1 MSDRSMAEQDLTQP
15 QVEFAQKL
23 AQLQSGGEL
32 RGDLHVES
40 DVSSNSSFGDEPL
53 PLPSPKEPAS
63 ISAPKADKQPV
74 SAAYEGA
81 PSKQNHLEINKQA
94 QAIPQ
99 SHLSSRTLTVPSP
112 SSTGQ
117 HDVLPA
123 FTTPKVSQSDLTQK
137 DPCNHPPLLRVPP
150 SCVCLLLRVPSSTC
164 PLSCA
169 CPLLRVPPSPCPLS
183 YAAPLL
189 HTLSLPVVYA
199 WLSRPCESRPCL
211 PLSHS
216 TIRSMRASWWSK
228 SIVESA
234 D

>member
-1 MSDRSMAEQDLTQP
+1 MAEQDLTQP

-123 FTTPKVSQSDLTQK
+123 FTTPKVSQSDLTRK
-137 DPCNHPPLLRVPP
+137 DPCFPTHP
-150 SCVCLLLRVPSSTC
+150 SCV
-164 PLSCA
+164 
-169 CPLLRVPPSPCPLS
+169 CPLLRVPSPACAFSCVCPLLRVPSPVRVPS
-183 YAAPLL
+183 YASPLL
-189 HTLSLPVVYA
+189 RAPSPTRPLFCTPSPSPWYMPGCLGLVSLDHV
-199 WLSRPCESRPCL
+199 CL
-211 PLSHS
+211 
-216 TIRSMRASWWSK
+216 
-228 SIVESA
+228 
-234 D
+234 